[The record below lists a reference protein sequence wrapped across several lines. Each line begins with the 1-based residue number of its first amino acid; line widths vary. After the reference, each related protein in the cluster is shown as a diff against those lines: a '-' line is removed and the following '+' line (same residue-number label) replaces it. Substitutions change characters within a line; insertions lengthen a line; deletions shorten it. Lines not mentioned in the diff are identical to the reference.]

1 MNSVLYPLLATV
13 AAYLIGSLSF
23 AVIVSR
29 VMGLNDPRTYGSKN
43 PGATNVLRSGSKAAA
58 VVTLLLDAVKGWLPV
73 AAIQWWGQ
81 PYGLGEGTMA
91 LAGFAAFIGHLY
103 PVFFKFVGGKGVATA
118 MGVLVATSGWLALA
132 TGLTWLIVAYAF
144 RYSSLASLVAALF
157 APAYYAF
164 GDGVAWITDRNL
176 LLSTA

>member
-1 MNSVLYPLLATV
+1 
-13 AAYLIGSLSF
+13 
-23 AVIVSR
+23 
-29 VMGLNDPRTYGSKN
+29 
-43 PGATNVLRSGSKAAA
+43 
-58 VVTLLLDAVKGWLPV
+58 
-73 AAIQWWGQ
+73 
-81 PYGLGEGTMA
+81 MA

-176 LLSTA
+176 LLSTAVMSMFLIWRHSENISRLVKGTESKLGKKKEAGK